1 MTDPMRDYID
11 EIVDEGAKNPPKK
24 ESDDDCE

>member
-24 ESDDDCE
+24 EDDDGE

>member
-11 EIVDEGAKNPPKK
+11 EIVDEGATNPPQK
-24 ESDDDCE
+24 EDSDGE